1 MKEFFFVKFNF
12 KEKYLYILLLLSFLT
27 IAYYHLSSTIYM
39 APDSYRYSRWAD
51 ELIKLNF
58 NLYDY
63 FSLEKSAIRPHLFFV
78 SVPVYLMA
86 LCKFF
91 FVNEWQ
97 FGFLLINLLF
107 LFFSL
112 IIFVKSLLL
121 VGIRPIIIALTL
133 PLIVISVDILIWPR
147 YILSDMIYA
156 FLVVLATYY
165 VIKGIVINKISYI
178 GLLFTMVLLLATRPT
193 AMPVISAII
202 CFVVISKY
210 QIFLKP
216 KIILIFLS
224 TIFISIPFIFSLLFL
239 LIENNFNENA
249 KLYYVV
255 NMVNM
260 GMIIHDRP
268 ETWVSAPSN
277 FIDITYIYFL
287 RLINFFNPHATT
299 FSMIHNVLN
308 MAQTLI
314 IFLSLFIWLYFGSP
328 IKFYSKIFFFI
339 IMLSIFV
346 SAFHSFTLID
356 YDWRYR
362 FPIILPLI
370 MLVPIS
376 LEIFFKKLIKID

>member
-156 FLVVLATYY
+156 FLVVLATY
-165 VIKGIVINKISYI
+165 
-178 GLLFTMVLLLATRPT
+178 
-193 AMPVISAII
+193 
-202 CFVVISKY
+202 
-210 QIFLKP
+210 
-216 KIILIFLS
+216 
-224 TIFISIPFIFSLLFL
+224 
-239 LIENNFNENA
+239 
-249 KLYYVV
+249 
-255 NMVNM
+255 
-260 GMIIHDRP
+260 
-268 ETWVSAPSN
+268 
-277 FIDITYIYFL
+277 
-287 RLINFFNPHATT
+287 
-299 FSMIHNVLN
+299 
-308 MAQTLI
+308 
-314 IFLSLFIWLYFGSP
+314 
-328 IKFYSKIFFFI
+328 
-339 IMLSIFV
+339 
-346 SAFHSFTLID
+346 
-356 YDWRYR
+356 
-362 FPIILPLI
+362 
-370 MLVPIS
+370 
-376 LEIFFKKLIKID
+376 